1 MTHKKH
7 ICHFTSVHPRN
18 DGRIFYKQCV
28 SAVHFD
34 YRVTLI
40 VADGKGDENKL
51 GVNIIDIGKIPGGR
65 VFRML
70 KSTKSMYRK
79 LMDINADI
87 YQFHDPELLS
97 IGVSLKRLNK
107 RVIYDSH
114 EDVPRQI
121 LYKTWLGPLF
131 LRKLFAKVYNKFEK
145 SKVQKLDGLISVIE
159 EITNQFDCPRK
170 VTIKNFPIIEYLIEA
185 RKPFEKR
192 NDHIVYVGSIT
203 KPRGVLD
210 YIKAMEKIPEPYR
223 LILIGHFI
231 PAHLLEECKELPGWN
246 RVDYL
251 GFKTLDELSQLL
263 GSAKIG
269 LSVLHAEKNYL
280 QSLPTKGFEYMAAGL
295 PLIMSDF
302 EYWKPYFEGC
312 AIHIEPAQSDLI
324 ASAIM
329 ELINDSSKYSSLA
342 TEASLKCVHYSWEGQ
357 FKLLHQFYQEIL
369 TS

>member
-1 MTHKKH
+1 MTLPIH
-7 ICHFTSVHPRN
+7 ICHFTTVHPR
-18 DGRIFYKQCV
+18 DDVRVFYKQCI
-28 SAVHFD
+28 SLAKEGLK
-34 YRVTLI
+34 VTLI
-40 VADGKGDENKL
+40 VADGKGNEFRN
-51 GVNIIDIGKIPGGR
+51 GVDIIDIGKSSGGR
-65 VFRML
+65 FTRI
-70 KSTKSMYRK
+70 TKTSKTMFNK
-79 LMDINADI
+79 LLQIDADI

-97 IGVSLKRLNK
+97 TGGKLKKLGKN
-107 RVIYDSH
+107 VVFDSH
-114 EDVPRQI
+114 EDVPKQI

>member
-1 MTHKKH
+1 
-7 ICHFTSVHPRN
+7 
-18 DGRIFYKQCV
+18 
-28 SAVHFD
+28 
-34 YRVTLI
+34 
-40 VADGKGDENKL
+40 
-51 GVNIIDIGKIPGGR
+51 
-65 VFRML
+65 
-70 KSTKSMYRK
+70 
-79 LMDINADI
+79 
-87 YQFHDPELLS
+87 
-97 IGVSLKRLNK
+97 
-107 RVIYDSH
+107 
-114 EDVPRQI
+114 
-121 LYKTWLGPLF
+121 
-131 LRKLFAKVYNKFEK
+131 
-145 SKVQKLDGLISVIE
+145 
-159 EITNQFDCPRK
+159 
-170 VTIKNFPIIEYLIEA
+170 
-185 RKPFEKR
+185 
-192 NDHIVYVGSIT
+192 VGSIT

>member
-1 MTHKKH
+1 MTQQNH
-7 ICHFTSVHPRN
+7 ICHFTTVHPRD
-18 DGRIFYKQCV
+18 DGRVFYKQCI
-28 SAVHFD
+28 SAVLSG
-34 YRVTLI
+34 YKVTLV
-40 VADGKGDENKL
+40 VADGKGNECKH
-51 GVNIIDIGKIPGGR
+51 GVEVIDIGKISGGR
-65 VFRML
+65 VSRIF
-70 KSTKSMYRK
+70 KGTKSMYRK
-79 LMDINADI
+79 LLDIKADI

-97 IGVSLKRLNK
+97 TGVKLKRLNK

-121 LYKTWLGPLF
+121 LYKTWLGPLI
-131 LRKLFAKVYNKFEK
+131 LRKLFAKAYNQFEK
-145 SKVQKLDGLISVIE
+145 SKVRKLDGLISVID
-159 EITNQFDCPRK
+159 EITNQFDCRRK
-170 VTIKNFPIIEYLIEA
+170 VTIKNFPIIQYLIEA

-223 LILIGHFI
+223 LILIGRFI
-231 PAHLLEECKELPGWN
+231 PAHLLEECKELHGWH

-251 GFKTLDELSQLL
+251 GFKTLEELSQLL

-312 AIHIEPAQSDLI
+312 AIHIKPAQPDLI

-329 ELINDSSKYSSLA
+329 ELINNPSKYLSLT
-342 TEASLKCVHYSWEGQ
+342 TEATIKCERYSWEGQ
-357 FKLLHQFYQEIL
+357 FELLNQFYQEIL
-369 TS
+369 TT